1 MADAIQQDL
10 QDAYGRPSSLR
21 DYAWS
26 GLASFRDIEAAV
38 FEGEAWNPRAEY
50 ILASERVHS
59 APNAGEPLDVGN
71 GPPVFLVGPI
81 DSGLTGPADLTS
93 LSVLAATEALML
105 NALPTT
111 GDAEKLVV
119 LAAKRRMI
127 GVVCWVVDPEIFC
140 HECGGYRPGASPPEE
155 IPLDKRPEPC
165 SCG

>member
-1 MADAIQQDL
+1 MTDAIQQDL
-10 QDAYGRPSSLR
+10 QDVYGRPSSSR

-59 APNAGEPLDVGN
+59 SPNAGEPLDVGDN
-71 GPPVFLVGPI
+71 PPVFLVGPI

-93 LSVLAATEALML
+93 LSILAATEALML
-105 NALPTT
+105 NASRIT
-111 GDAEKLVV
+111 GDAEKLEE
-119 LAAKRRMI
+119 LAAKRQMI

-140 HECGGYRPGASPPEE
+140 HECGGYRPGALPPEG
-155 IPLDKRPEPC
+155 IPIDERPEPC
-165 SCG
+165 SCR